1 MTRISRAAG
10 VAAEI
15 NQTRKRKKMKKTF
28 LKTIG
33 GTAMMI
39 LMLTMSAQVR
49 VFAQDTNDE
58 GQSSEQAQ
66 EDLSVRHG
74 NAGKLE
80 GTWDVQV
87 TIRNCQTG
95 DAIRTFPSLTTFM
108 SGGTLLDSTSGVP
121 QSLKTP
127 GHGVWSHIGGR
138 NYRFKFKS
146 FSFDASGNFT
156 GWSIISHEAHLNRR
170 ADAYESAGTSEVYAP
185 NGNLIFTG
193 CSTTTATRF
202 E

>member
-1 MTRISRAAG
+1 MNRNMVKMISGAAL
-10 VAAEI
+10 I
-15 NQTRKRKKMKKTF
+15 
-28 LKTIG
+28 
-33 GTAMMI
+33 I
-39 LMLTMSAQVR
+39 LMLTTFAQVS
-49 VFAQDTNDE
+49 VFAQDTKDE
-58 GQSSEQAQ
+58 DRSEERTQ
-66 EDLSVRHG
+66 EDSSRQRG

-95 DAIRTFPSLTTFM
+95 DAIRTFASLTTFM
-108 SGGTLLDSTSGVP
+108 SGGTMLDSTSGIP
-121 QSLKTP
+121 QALKTP
-127 GHGVWSHIGGR
+127 GHGVWSYIGGR

-156 GWSIISHEAHLNRR
+156 GWTIISQEAHLNRR
-170 ADAYESAGTSEVYAP
+170 ADAYESNGTSEVYAP
-185 NGNLIFTG
+185 NGSLIFTG

>member
-1 MTRISRAAG
+1 
-10 VAAEI
+10 
-15 NQTRKRKKMKKTF
+15 MKNTF

-33 GTAMMI
+33 GAALTI
-39 LMLTMSAQVR
+39 LMLTMFAQVR
-49 VFAQDTNDE
+49 VSAQDTNNED
-58 GQSSEQAQ
+58 QSKEQTQ
-66 EDLSVRHG
+66 EDLFGRRR
-74 NAGKLE
+74 NARKLE
-80 GTWDVQV
+80 GTWDAQV
-87 TIRNCQTG
+87 TIRDCQNG
-95 DAIRTFPSLTTFM
+95 VESRTFASIGTFM
-108 SGGTLLDSTSGVP
+108 SGGTFLDSTSGIP

-127 GHGVWSHIGGR
+127 GHGVWSHISGR

-156 GWSIISHEAHLNRR
+156 GWTIISHKAKLNHR
-170 ADAYESAGTSEVYAP
+170 ADEYESAGTAEVYAP